1 MYYSIIVKIVNT
13 FIWSKLF
20 TSEHSKRYLFKFVT
34 IFATWYWAQTPSL
47 QCDVYITHQHLNCY
61 TLCLIIWLQIQ
72 NKSNFYLK
80 VWLYQYQYHVF
91 IRLRYIQILLCVL
104 PRVKLTKISSQV
116 RLLGRRQGEAWK
128 LKIENWRY
136 LLNSSCRVGGS
147 GELENWK
154 LKIEN
159 WKLKIENWN
168 LKIELNF

>member
-80 VWLYQYQYHVF
+80 VWLYQYLYHVL

-104 PRVKLTKISSQV
+104 SRVKLTKISSQV
-116 RLLGRRQGEAWK
+116 WLLGRRQGK
-128 LKIENWRY
+128 
-136 LLNSSCRVGGS
+136 
-147 GELENWK
+147 LENWK
-154 LKIEN
+154 LKISSQFQLQGSRE
-159 WKLKIENWN
+159 WRAWKLKTEKGKAKKLKIENF
-168 LKIELNF
+168 L